1 MHLFMNLLYRPFCLL
16 VVSFCPRVLQAPIE
30 ATFVWLDC
38 SALVEKA
45 LPLCLPPP
53 QARGLGCTGQ
63 SVEIE
68 VIAFLKRI
76 PLDD

>member
-30 ATFVWLDC
+30 ATFVWLNC

-45 LPLCLPPP
+45 LPLCLP
-53 QARGLGCTGQ
+53 TGQ

-76 PLDD
+76 PLLDD